1 MKKFLVLTAILSCF
15 IGQAQNNPEEP
26 IANEYNI
33 QEVTVVKLRKGDKI
47 TLDNLLFIGG
57 SSGLREES
65 KPLLEQLLEVM
76 QNNPKLKIEIQG
88 HVCCYPDR
96 KNVLSKRR
104 AKMVYDYL
112 RSKGI
117 AKKRISYKDFGGS
130 KPIYPMPERNEEE
143 RIANRR
149 VEIEVLSN

>member
-1 MKKFLVLTAILSCF
+1 MKNLLLVFLMTSGVFAWAQEKDADTITQKYNLQELTI
-15 IGQAQNNPEEP
+15 
-26 IANEYNI
+26 
-33 QEVTVVKLRKGDKI
+33 VKLKKGDKI
-47 TLDNLLFIGG
+47 GLDNLIFVGG
-57 SSGLREES
+57 SAGLMEKS

-76 QNNPKLKIEIQG
+76 QNNPKLIIEIQG

-96 KNVLSKRR
+96 KNVLSKKR

-117 AKKRISYKDFGGS
+117 DKKRISYKDFGGR
-130 KPIYPMPERNEEE
+130 KPIYPMPEQNEEE

-149 VEIEVLSN
+149 VEIEILFN